1 MAYYSI
7 LGFNKEPFS
16 TSPDP
21 SFFYLTKEHDMALTN
36 ILIELHLK
44 RGLSVIFGDIG
55 TGKTSL
61 SRLLVQELNKRGN
74 MLFHIVLN
82 PAYQGEA
89 QFLRSLIR
97 NFNVEVDTNPDRI
110 QDDILELRDIFE
122 QFLIH
127 KTIHE
132 RQTVVLIIDEAQK
145 LDMAT
150 LETLRVLLNFETNE
164 FKLLQLVLLGQVELY
179 PKIVN
184 MPNFMDR
191 ISFKYTLN
199 PLDARETRELINY
212 RVKAA
217 GYNSRMDLFLD
228 EAMNEIYNY
237 TRGYPRKITKLCHQ
251 ILKELILQ
259 NKQAVDRVL
268 VRDVIEK
275 DRQFQVGGLMG
286 PNAGADLPVR
296 SQTPL
301 TDHGRSSRDSG
312 FGHSGHSS
320 DHFGPGYN

>member
-1 MAYYSI
+1 MAYFTI
-7 LGFNKEPFS
+7 LGFDKEPFS

-21 SFFYLTKEHDMALTN
+21 SFFYLTKEHDTALTN

-61 SRLLVQELNKRGN
+61 SRLLVQELKKRSN

-82 PAYQGEA
+82 PVYEDEK
-89 QFLRSLIR
+89 QFLTALVR
-97 NFNVEVDTNPDRI
+97 NYGIDVLFNIDPVKADV
-110 QDDILELRDIFE
+110 LELRDVFE
-122 QFLIH
+122 KFLIQ
-127 KTIHE
+127 KAIE
-132 RQTVVLIIDEAQK
+132 DRQTVVLIVDEAQK
-145 LDMAT
+145 LDMSM

-164 FKLLQLVLLGQVELY
+164 YKLLSLVLLGQVELY

-199 PLDARETRELINY
+199 PLDAKETRELISF

-228 EAMNEIYNY
+228 EAVSEIYNY

-259 NKQAVDRVL
+259 NKHAVDRIL
-268 VRDVIEK
+268 VRDVIAKEEQYK
-275 DRQFQVGGLMG
+275 L
-286 PNAGADLPVR
+286 GAIDFSSSLNQNSPVPTR
-296 SQTPL
+296 MS
-301 TDHGRSSRDSG
+301 
-312 FGHSGHSS
+312 
-320 DHFGPGYN
+320 GPG

>member
-1 MAYYSI
+1 MAYFTL
-7 LGFNKEPFS
+7 LGFDKEPFS

-61 SRLLVQELNKRGN
+61 SRLLIQELRKRSN
-74 MLFHIVLN
+74 MFFHIILN
-82 PAYQGEA
+82 PVYQDEK
-89 QFLRSLIR
+89 QFLTALVR
-97 NFNVEVDTNPDRI
+97 NYNIDVLFNIDPLKSDV
-110 QDDILELRDIFE
+110 LELRDAFE
-122 QFLIH
+122 KFLIQ
-127 KTIHE
+127 KAVDDK
-132 RQTVVLIIDEAQK
+132 QTVVLIIDEAQK
-145 LDMAT
+145 LDMAM

-164 FKLLQLVLLGQVELY
+164 HKLLQLVLLGQVELY

-199 PLDARETRELINY
+199 PLDAKETKELVSF

-228 EAMNEIYNY
+228 EAVSEIYNY

-251 ILKELILQ
+251 VLKELILQ
-259 NKQAVDRVL
+259 NKHAVDRML
-268 VRDVIEK
+268 VRDVIAKEEQYK
-275 DRQFQVGGLMG
+275 LGAIDFSI
-286 PNAGADLPVR
+286 NAGANSPASTR
-296 SQTPL
+296 I
-301 TDHGRSSRDSG
+301 
-312 FGHSGHSS
+312 
-320 DHFGPGYN
+320 GPGFMQ

>member
-7 LGFNKEPFS
+7 LNFIKEPFS

-44 RGLSVIFGDIG
+44 RGLSVIFGDVG

-61 SRLLVQELNKRGN
+61 SRLLIQELNKRGN
-74 MLFHIVLN
+74 MLFHIILN
-82 PAYQGEA
+82 PVFQDEA
-89 QFLRSLIR
+89 QFLRSLIQ
-97 NFNVEVDTNPDRI
+97 NFNADGDAGSDIARA
-110 QDDILELRDIFE
+110 DILELRDMFE
-122 QFLIH
+122 KFLIKKAVQEH
-127 KTIHE
+127 KA
-132 RQTVVLIIDEAQK
+132 VVLIIDEAQK
-145 LDMAT
+145 LDMGT

-199 PLDARETRELINY
+199 PLDSRETKELINF
-212 RVKAA
+212 RIKAA
-217 GYNSRMDLFLD
+217 GYNSRMELFLD
-228 EAMNEIYNY
+228 EAVSEIYNY

-275 DRQFQVGGLMG
+275 DIQFQMGGATHM
-286 PNAGADLPVR
+286 PR
-296 SQTPL
+296 M
-301 TDHGRSSRDSG
+301 
-312 FGHSGHSS
+312 S
-320 DHFGPGYN
+320 DHRGLPPNTTSSGIAYGDDPGTQQRDQDREHF

>member
-1 MAYYSI
+1 MAYFTI
-7 LGFNKEPFS
+7 LGFDKEPFS

-21 SFFYLTKEHDMALTN
+21 SFFYLTKEHDTALTN

-61 SRLLVQELNKRGN
+61 SRLLVQELKKRSN

-82 PAYQGEA
+82 PVYEDEK
-89 QFLRSLIR
+89 QFLTALVR
-97 NFNVEVDTNPDRI
+97 NYGIDVLFNIDPAKADV
-110 QDDILELRDIFE
+110 LELRDVFE
-122 QFLIH
+122 KFLIQ
-127 KTIHE
+127 KAIE
-132 RQTVVLIIDEAQK
+132 DRQTVVLIVDEAQK
-145 LDMAT
+145 LDMSM

-164 FKLLQLVLLGQVELY
+164 YKLLSLVLLGQVELY

-199 PLDARETRELINY
+199 PLDAKETRELISF

-228 EAMNEIYNY
+228 EAVSEIYNY

-259 NKQAVDRVL
+259 NKHAVDRIL
-268 VRDVIEK
+268 VRDVIAKEEQYK
-275 DRQFQVGGLMG
+275 L
-286 PNAGADLPVR
+286 GAIDFSSSLNQNSPVPTR
-296 SQTPL
+296 MS
-301 TDHGRSSRDSG
+301 
-312 FGHSGHSS
+312 
-320 DHFGPGYN
+320 GPG

>member
-1 MAYYSI
+1 MAYYSV

-36 ILIELHLK
+36 ILIELHLR

-61 SRLLVQELNKRGN
+61 SRLLVQELSKRGN
-74 MLFHIVLN
+74 MLFHIILN
-82 PAYQGEA
+82 PVFQDEK
-89 QFLRSLIR
+89 QFLRSLVL
-97 NFNVEVDTNPDRI
+97 NFNAEPEGAVDSDAA
-110 QDDILELRDIFE
+110 DILELRDSFE
-122 QFLIH
+122 KFLIR
-127 KTIHE
+127 KAIQE

-145 LDMAT
+145 LDMAA

-164 FKLLQLVLLGQVELY
+164 YKLIQLVLLGQVELY

-199 PLDARETRELINY
+199 PLDAKETKELIHF
-212 RVKAA
+212 RITAA
-217 GYNSRMDLFLD
+217 GYNSRMELFLD
-228 EAMNEIYNY
+228 EAVSEIYNY

-251 ILKELILQ
+251 VLKELILQ
-259 NKQAVDRVL
+259 NKQAADRVL

-275 DRQFQVGGLMG
+275 DMQFQMG
-286 PNAGADLPVR
+286 NMMNVQRPVDPSLNQQKLPGSHGPMFQHPSEGDNVR
-296 SQTPL
+296 KN
-301 TDHGRSSRDSG
+301 D
-312 FGHSGHSS
+312 F
-320 DHFGPGYN
+320 YY

>member
-1 MAYYSI
+1 MAYFTL
-7 LGFNKEPFS
+7 LGFDKEPFS

-61 SRLLVQELNKRGN
+61 SRLLIQELRKRSN
-74 MLFHIVLN
+74 MFFHIILN
-82 PAYQGEA
+82 PVYQDEK
-89 QFLRSLIR
+89 QFLTALVR
-97 NFNVEVDTNPDRI
+97 NYSIDVLFNIDPLKSDV
-110 QDDILELRDIFE
+110 LELRDAFE
-122 QFLIH
+122 KFLIQ
-127 KTIHE
+127 KAVDDK
-132 RQTVVLIIDEAQK
+132 QTVVLIIDEAQK
-145 LDMAT
+145 LDMT
-150 LETLRVLLNFETNE
+150 MLETLRVLLNFETNE
-164 FKLLQLVLLGQVELY
+164 HKLLQLVLLGQVELY

-199 PLDARETRELINY
+199 PLDAKETKELVSF

-228 EAMNEIYNY
+228 EAVSEIYNY

-251 ILKELILQ
+251 VLKELILQ
-259 NKQAVDRVL
+259 NKHAVDRML
-268 VRDVIEK
+268 VRDVIAKEEQYK
-275 DRQFQVGGLMG
+275 LGAIDFSI
-286 PNAGADLPVR
+286 NAGANSPAAAR
-296 SQTPL
+296 M
-301 TDHGRSSRDSG
+301 GSG
-312 FGHSGHSS
+312 FMQ
-320 DHFGPGYN
+320 

>member
-21 SFFYLTKEHDMALTN
+21 AFFYLTKEHDMALTN

-44 RGLSVIFGDIG
+44 RGLSVIFGDVG

-61 SRLLVQELNKRGN
+61 SRMLVQDLKKRGN
-74 MLFHIVLN
+74 MIFHIVLN
-82 PAYQGEA
+82 PVFENEK
-89 QFLRSLIR
+89 QFLTSLVR
-97 NFNVEVDTNPDRI
+97 NYNVESELNIDLENA
-110 QDDILELRDIFE
+110 DILELRDAFE
-122 QFLIH
+122 KFLIK
-127 KTIHE
+127 KTIDE
-132 RQTVVLIIDEAQK
+132 RKTVILIMDEAQK
-145 LDMAT
+145 LDMPT

-179 PKIVN
+179 PKLVN

-199 PLDARETRELINY
+199 PLDAQETKALILY
-212 RVKAA
+212 RIKAA

-228 EAMNEIYNY
+228 EAVGEVYNY

-251 ILKELILQ
+251 VLKELILQ
-259 NKQAVDRVL
+259 NKNAVDRRL
-268 VRDVIEK
+268 VRDVIAKEE
-275 DRQFQVGGLMG
+275 QFKIGGMDVSHHI
-286 PNAGADLPVR
+286 NR
-296 SQTPL
+296 F
-301 TDHGRSSRDSG
+301 SG
-312 FGHSGHSS
+312 
-320 DHFGPGYN
+320 NE

>member
-44 RGLSVIFGDIG
+44 RGLSVVFGDIG

-61 SRLLVQELNKRGN
+61 SRLLVQELNKRGS

-82 PAYQGEA
+82 PAYQDEA

-97 NFNVEVDTNPDRI
+97 NFNVEADLSGDSI
-110 QDDILELRDIFE
+110 QDDILELRDAFE
-122 QFLIH
+122 QFLIR
-127 KTIHE
+127 KTVHE

-145 LDMAT
+145 LDMET

-199 PLDARETRELINY
+199 PLDAVETKELIKY
-212 RVKAA
+212 RIRTA
-217 GYNSRMDLFLD
+217 GYNSRMALFLD
-228 EAMNEIYNY
+228 EALSEVYNY

-259 NKQAVDRVL
+259 NKQAVDRGL

-275 DRQFQVGGLMG
+275 DSQFRIGGMI
-286 PNAGADLPVR
+286 
-296 SQTPL
+296 QT
-301 TDHGRSSRDSG
+301 
-312 FGHSGHSS
+312 
-320 DHFGPGYN
+320 N

>member
-1 MAYYSI
+1 MAYYTI
-7 LGFNKEPFS
+7 LGFDKEPFS

-21 SFFYLTKEHDMALTN
+21 SFFYLTKEHDTALTN

-61 SRLLVQELNKRGN
+61 SRLLVQELKKRSN
-74 MLFHIVLN
+74 MLFHIILN
-82 PAYQGEA
+82 PVYEDEK
-89 QFLRSLIR
+89 QFLTALVR
-97 NFNVEVDTNPDRI
+97 NYGIDVLFNIDPAKADV
-110 QDDILELRDIFE
+110 LELRDVFE
-122 QFLIH
+122 KFLIQ
-127 KTIHE
+127 KAIE
-132 RQTVVLIIDEAQK
+132 DRQTVVLIVDEAQK
-145 LDMAT
+145 LDMSM

-164 FKLLQLVLLGQVELY
+164 YKLLSLVLLGQVELY

-199 PLDARETRELINY
+199 PLDVKETRELISF

-228 EAMNEIYNY
+228 EAVSEIYNY

-259 NKQAVDRVL
+259 NKHAVDRIL
-268 VRDVIEK
+268 VRDVIAKEEQYK
-275 DRQFQVGGLMG
+275 L
-286 PNAGADLPVR
+286 GAIDFSLSVNQNSPVPTR
-296 SQTPL
+296 ML
-301 TDHGRSSRDSG
+301 
-312 FGHSGHSS
+312 
-320 DHFGPGYN
+320 GPG

>member
-1 MAYYSI
+1 MAYFTI
-7 LGFNKEPFS
+7 LGFDKEPFS

-21 SFFYLTKEHDMALTN
+21 SFFYLTKEHDTALTN

-61 SRLLVQELNKRGN
+61 SRLLVQELKKRSN

-82 PAYQGEA
+82 PVYEDEK
-89 QFLRSLIR
+89 QFLTALVR
-97 NFNVEVDTNPDRI
+97 NYGIDVLFNIDPVKADV
-110 QDDILELRDIFE
+110 LELRDVFE
-122 QFLIH
+122 KFLIQ
-127 KTIHE
+127 KAIE
-132 RQTVVLIIDEAQK
+132 DRQTVVLIVDEAQK
-145 LDMAT
+145 LDMSM

-164 FKLLQLVLLGQVELY
+164 YKLLSLVLLGQVELY

-199 PLDARETRELINY
+199 PLDVKETRELIGF

-228 EAMNEIYNY
+228 EAISEIYNY

-259 NKQAVDRVL
+259 NKHAVDRIL
-268 VRDVIEK
+268 VRDVIAKEEQYK
-275 DRQFQVGGLMG
+275 L
-286 PNAGADLPVR
+286 GAIDFSASINQNNPVPTR
-296 SQTPL
+296 ML
-301 TDHGRSSRDSG
+301 
-312 FGHSGHSS
+312 
-320 DHFGPGYN
+320 GPG

>member
-1 MAYYSI
+1 MAYYTL
-7 LGFNKEPFS
+7 LGFEKEPFS

-61 SRLLVQELNKRGN
+61 SRLLVQELRKRSN
-74 MLFHIVLN
+74 MVFHILLN
-82 PAYQGEA
+82 PVYEDEK
-89 QFLRSLIR
+89 QFLTALIR
-97 NFNVEVDTNPDRI
+97 NYGIDALFNIDPAQCDV
-110 QDDILELRDIFE
+110 LELRDAFE
-122 QFLIH
+122 KFLIQ
-127 KTIHE
+127 KAIE
-132 RQTVVLIIDEAQK
+132 DRQTIVLIIDEAQK
-145 LDMAT
+145 LDMSM

-164 FKLLQLVLLGQVELY
+164 YKLLQLVLLGQVELY

-199 PLDARETRELINY
+199 PLDVKETRELISF
-212 RVKAA
+212 RVKTA

-228 EAMNEIYNY
+228 EAISEIYNY

-251 ILKELILQ
+251 VLKELILQ
-259 NKQAVDRVL
+259 NKHAVDRML
-268 VRDVIEK
+268 VRDVIAKEEQYK
-275 DRQFQVGGLMG
+275 LGNIDFPSNFNANSGASRAMG
-286 PNAGADLPVR
+286 P
-296 SQTPL
+296 
-301 TDHGRSSRDSG
+301 G
-312 FGHSGHSS
+312 FMQ
-320 DHFGPGYN
+320 